1 MEETVI
7 WRKIRINVNT
17 VVRGRNNKM
26 NENTNRTSNSV
37 KFCAECPLCKYTR
50 NCKKIN
56 VRYYIHRL
64 VERICPNCR
73 AVNKE
78 LKKDFQ
84 KSSHF

>member
-1 MEETVI
+1 
-7 WRKIRINVNT
+7 
-17 VVRGRNNKM
+17 M
-26 NENTNRTSNSV
+26 NENTNKTSKAV
-37 KFCAECPLCKYTR
+37 KGCAECSICTYTR
-50 NCKKIN
+50 DCKKRN
-56 VRYYIHRL
+56 VRYYMYRL